1 LEVTYDLESSD
12 AGPLP
17 ADEGNSGNA
26 FQALTGRLE
35 DLQNVTR
42 PVARVGQNG
51 EGSLHP
57 SVYAVREE
65 LAWEKLGTLSS
76 AIVVL
81 IREKKEAQESREAGT
96 RVDEEPG
103 SSDNRNVA
111 QDDSLPP
118 RYSFDGQ
125 EELDLQKG
133 TLPDYTN
140 HPAVEKD
147 QKARMASTSSLPLQP
162 PVTAPQEKTML
173 ELDGLTNAIDRLHS
187 VTPRLN
193 DQRVEMRASSSKTPT
208 MPRDLRARAE
218 REKIRELELIWDQ
231 IERTHGKRRMG
242 DGQRVDMADW
252 SERRSR
258 QVCLTCQR
266 ELMARKKSI
275 FSLWLIVLKGI
286 D

>member
-35 DLQNVTR
+35 DLQNVSRRSPTVR
-42 PVARVGQNG
+42 QTG

-57 SVYAVREE
+57 SVYAVMEE
-65 LAWEKLGTLSS
+65 LAWERLGSLSR
-76 AIVVL
+76 VVVAL
-81 IREKKEAQESREAGT
+81 LREKREAQVSRETGEGS
-96 RVDEEPG
+96 VDVNGNSQPLT
-103 SSDNRNVA
+103 DPPA
-111 QDDSLPP
+111 AADDTLPP

-125 EELDLQKG
+125 EELDLEKG
-133 TLPDYTN
+133 TLPDYAN
-140 HPAVEKD
+140 DQPPKID
-147 QKARMASTSSLPLQP
+147 QKMPNASTSSLPLQS
-162 PVTAPQEKTML
+162 TSTSAPKEKMML
-173 ELDGLTNAIDRLHS
+173 ELDGLTDAIGRLHS

-193 DQRVEMRASSSKTPT
+193 DQRVEMRASSSKTPIT
-208 MPRDLRARAE
+208 RDLRARAE

-252 SERRSR
+252 SERRAR
-258 QVCLTCQR
+258 QVSQSEGLR
-266 ELMARKKSI
+266 
-275 FSLWLIVLKGI
+275 
-286 D
+286 

>member
-12 AGPLP
+12 AVPLP

-35 DLQNVTR
+35 DLQNVSR
-42 PVARVGQNG
+42 PSPTIRQAG

-65 LAWEKLGTLSS
+65 LAWERLGSLSR
-76 AIVVL
+76 VVVAL
-81 IREKKEAQESREAGT
+81 LREKREAQVSRG
-96 RVDEEPG
+96 VDDG
-103 SSDNRNVA
+103 NVIGDSQSSPDPPA
-111 QDDSLPP
+111 ASDDTLPP

-125 EELDLQKG
+125 EELDLEKG
-133 TLPDYTN
+133 SLPDYAN
-140 HPAVEKD
+140 DQPPKID
-147 QKARMASTSSLPLQP
+147 QKMPNASTSTLPLQS
-162 PVTAPQEKTML
+162 TSTSAPKEKMML
-173 ELDGLTNAIDRLHS
+173 ELDGLTDAIGRLHS

-193 DQRVEMRASSSKTPT
+193 DQRVEMRASSSKTPMT
-208 MPRDLRARAE
+208 RDLRARAE

-252 SERRSR
+252 SERRAR
-258 QVCLTCQR
+258 QVRLSQR
-266 ELMARKKSI
+266 
-275 FSLWLIVLKGI
+275 FS
-286 D
+286 

>member
-12 AGPLP
+12 AVPLP

-35 DLQNVTR
+35 DLQNVSR
-42 PVARVGQNG
+42 PSPTIRQAG

-65 LAWEKLGTLSS
+65 LAWERLGSLSR
-76 AIVVL
+76 VVVAL
-81 IREKKEAQESREAGT
+81 LREKREAQVSRG
-96 RVDEEPG
+96 VDDG
-103 SSDNRNVA
+103 NVNGDSQSSPDPPA
-111 QDDSLPP
+111 ASDDTLPP

-125 EELDLQKG
+125 EEKM
-133 TLPDYTN
+133 PN
-140 HPAVEKD
+140 
-147 QKARMASTSSLPLQP
+147 ASTSAVPLQSTP
-162 PVTAPQEKTML
+162 APKEKMML
-173 ELDGLTNAIDRLHS
+173 ERDGLTDAIGRLHS

-193 DQRVEMRASSSKTPT
+193 DQRVEMRASSSKTPMT
-208 MPRDLRARAE
+208 RDLRARAE

-252 SERRSR
+252 SGQISPIP
-258 QVCLTCQR
+258 
-266 ELMARKKSI
+266 A
-275 FSLWLIVLKGI
+275 
-286 D
+286 